1 MLCWGL
7 GVQVIPALSF
17 LGTSHLPPSA
27 APAAP
32 SAPPTSWEGSEPVAR
47 MAGCVQGNWEAQA
60 FPYKTD
66 LRSGLYLLFATG
78 GTLGRV

>member
-1 MLCWGL
+1 M
-7 GVQVIPALSF
+7 
-17 LGTSHLPPSA
+17 
-27 APAAP
+27 
-32 SAPPTSWEGSEPVAR
+32 AR

-78 GTLGRV
+78 GTLSEMSLSLGPVLPSLESPAHLWLLD